1 MIYRFLLVSDEVHDF
16 RREIKIDADATFFD
30 LHEIIMDCNGYE
42 NAEMTSFFICDDE
55 WRRKE
60 EISLV
65 EMETYSDVDSYV
77 MEEEVLSDWLD
88 EEKQKLMFVF
98 DYSNDRGFYIELAE
112 MSLGKS
118 QPKPT
123 CNKQGD
129 APSQFLKKEDVEDSK
144 PMSTPTPLIDL
155 DDDFYDNDGFDLD
168 EIDVDGFEGLDDIEP
183 DDSDLEFPEDDLE
196 LI

>member
-1 MIYRFLLVSDEVHDF
+1 
-16 RREIKIDADATFFD
+16 
-30 LHEIIMDCNGYE
+30 
-42 NAEMTSFFICDDE
+42 
-55 WRRKE
+55 
-60 EISLV
+60 
-65 EMETYSDVDSYV
+65 
-77 MEEEVLSDWLD
+77 
-88 EEKQKLMFVF
+88 MFVF

-112 MSLGKS
+112 MILGKN